1 MTRQAIHD
9 GLKDQHR
16 NAIIQVLA
24 AHPRI
29 QRAILFG
36 SRAMGT
42 YSSASDIDIALVGD
56 ALDATDLARL
66 AGQMEEL
73 NVPQKVDLLL
83 HCSIQSPQLLE
94 HIEKHGVVVWERAV
108 VSAEITD
115 CLEVPPVGWG
125 VRRLSELGEVNRG
138 RSRHRPRWDPRLYGG
153 PYPFIQTGDVKAAS
167 GLLTTASQSYSE
179 AGLEQSRLWPKGT
192 LCITIAANIAETA
205 VLGFDACFPDS
216 IVGFIPDCS
225 LCAVQFVEYWF
236 RCERQRIQREA
247 SGSVQDNINL
257 DTIDRLEFP
266 LPPLP
271 EQRRIAAVLGALDD
285 KIELNRRMNQTLEAM
300 AQALFKSW
308 FIDFDGHSDLVDS
321 ELGPIPRGWRVG
333 KFTEFLDVLGG
344 GTPSRGVPRFWGTGH
359 KWVSATDITKAD
371 GAFVVQTAEQVT
383 AEGLA
388 GCSAKLCP
396 AGTTVITARGTVGET
411 AMLAE
416 PMCFNQTC
424 YGILPIRSHWRY
436 IAYMQIRSIVAQLKQ
451 QAYGSIFDT
460 ITRRTFD
467 AQQICWPDD
476 DSGSGMEAVF
486 QSIFESVLANSVQ
499 SRTLAALRDTL
510 LPKLISGEIRV
521 PEIEGLVEE
530 AV

>member
-66 AGQMEEL
+66 SGQMEEL

-83 HCSIQSPQLLE
+83 HRTIQSQELLE
-94 HIEKHGVVVWERAV
+94 HIERHGVVVWERGTNNESAWLTMQTRQLSPMPATWEWRTLEQV
-108 VSAEITD
+108 CAEIVDCPHSTPKLTD
-115 CLEVPPVGWG
+115 SGPYIARSQDIRSGVFLWDQAGHVSEETYNERTRRRAPRHGDLLYSREGTYFGIAAEVPPGIRVCLGQRMVLLRPESTLAYFRFLRYWLNSPAMSDYLSG
-125 VRRLSELGEVNRG
+125 FRDGSVAERVNVSTIRRL
-138 RSRHRPRWDPRLYGG
+138 P
-153 PYPFIQTGDVKAAS
+153 I
-167 GLLTTASQSYSE
+167 
-179 AGLEQSRLWPKGT
+179 
-192 LCITIAANIAETA
+192 
-205 VLGFDACFPDS
+205 
-216 IVGFIPDCS
+216 
-225 LCAVQFVEYWF
+225 
-236 RCERQRIQREA
+236 
-247 SGSVQDNINL
+247 
-257 DTIDRLEFP
+257 P

-333 KFTEFLDVLGG
+333 RLGEEFRLTMGQSPPGDTYNEEGEGVPLFQGATDFGFRFPTNRVFCSAPTRMANPGDTLVSVRAPVGRANMATAECCIGRGVAAIRHNTGCSSYTYYLIKNLESRLDVFNSE
-344 GTPSRGVPRFWGTGH
+344 GTVFGSINKDDFSKLPL
-359 KWVSATDITKAD
+359 
-371 GAFVVQTAEQVT
+371 VV
-383 AEGLA
+383 
-388 GCSAKLCP
+388 CP
-396 AGTTVITARGTVGET
+396 ADLLCRFGEC
-411 AMLAE
+411 AAPLDE
-416 PMCFNQTC
+416 
-424 YGILPIRSHWRY
+424 R
-436 IAYMQIRSIVAQLKQ
+436 IAVNER
-451 QAYGSIFDT
+451 
-460 ITRRTFD
+460 
-467 AQQICWPDD
+467 
-476 DSGSGMEAVF
+476 E
-486 QSIFESVLANSVQ
+486 

-521 PEIEGLVEE
+521 PDIEGLVEE